1 MLPGPQENQGNKVVI
16 WNRSPAAFENARN
29 SFPNPIDVP
38 TAQFAALPRS
48 SNSEPIIEEPMTPE
62 EEQRV
67 DEIPDIE
74 DLCFD
79 DPDEIP
85 RINLNMESFVRNIEE
100 LVRENDSELQI
111 EDISKALVLLPPI
124 AASIPPP
131 QLKHSRHLRT
141 VHEAYV
147 INLCHLKLL
156 FVGFLFH
163 LNIANSCFF

>member
-1 MLPGPQENQGNKVVI
+1 MLPGPLENHDNKVVH
-16 WNRSPAAFENARN
+16 WNGVPTAFENASN
-29 SFPNPIDVP
+29 SFVNPTDVP
-38 TAQFAALPRS
+38 KAPFAALPRS

-62 EEQRV
+62 EEHIV
-67 DEIPDIE
+67 EEIPDIE

-85 RINLNMESFVRNIEE
+85 TINLNMESFVRNIEE
-100 LVRENDSELQI
+100 LVRDNDSELQI

-141 VHEAYV
+141 VHDAY
-147 INLCHLKLL
+147 ITNLCHLQ
-156 FVGFLFH
+156 
-163 LNIANSCFF
+163 